1 MHAIYIYSI
10 YITQFIMSVLKKQC
24 GVTLLFTYADSLL
37 NIAGAWP
44 IHSYGRYSLLLGVNW
59 RCWEKTLCIH
69 SK

>member
-10 YITQFIMSVLKKQC
+10 YITQFIMSVLKK
-24 GVTLLFTYADSLL
+24 LFTYADSLL